1 MQSNHQK
8 CPLKWLVNHLHQR
21 LSAKNFQ
28 AHSKPETDKLR
39 RDWMMNHQFL
49 LEVRRIEKMI
59 KVMMTK
65 FSHIFQVLLSIFWHF
80 ISVHIYF
87 TLSKVN
93 VRFCIVCISSSWCS
107 PKKSNGLLTQLHQ
120 RELVVCAVTSH
131 FSHNVL
137 EWKNTSGSQNTDEFS
152 GVCPKFDREGSED
165 NKVSRQEL
173 TSTG

>member
-1 MQSNHQK
+1 MASKPSPPTPVSKELPATQQTRNRQAEERLDDEPSISSGSETDRENDQSDDDEVLSHFSGASLNLLAFYFCTYLLYLIK
-8 CPLKWLVNHLHQR
+8 GECPLLYCLYFLKLV
-21 LSAKNFQ
+21 
-28 AHSKPETDKLR
+28 
-39 RDWMMNHQFL
+39 
-49 LEVRRIEKMI
+49 
-59 KVMMTK
+59 
-65 FSHIFQVLLSIFWHF
+65 
-80 ISVHIYF
+80 F
-87 TLSKVN
+87 T
-93 VRFCIVCISSSWCS
+93 
-107 PKKSNGLLTQLHQ
+107 KKSNGLLTQLHQ